1 MYPTPDDESIAGIVV
16 AAGSGER
23 LGAKLPKGM
32 IEVAGRPL
40 WQWAVQALRDG
51 GCGRIV
57 VVVPPSDEWL
67 DAVRSADAD
76 VTVVPGGT
84 VRQDSVRLGLDA
96 LAGNAPRFVLV
107 HDAARAMT
115 PVDVVRRVVAALR
128 DGADAVT
135 PAVPVADT
143 LRRAGDDDSSVVDR
157 AGLWAIQT
165 PQGASFEVLTRAH
178 ANAVTAGAT
187 ATDDVTLCERL
198 GLKVTLV
205 DGDERAFKITT
216 PQDLD
221 RADALAS
228 RLQLTLLLDAYNN
241 TKCNLDDVKWP
252 ADVTIRT
259 GIGVDAHR
267 LGDGVPMHLA
277 GLVFPDEPKGLVGHS
292 DGDVAAHAL
301 CDALLSAAGLGDVG
315 AVFGVDRPEMA
326 GASGLAMLAHVV
338 DLVRGAD
345 WTVHNAAVTI
355 IGNRPKLAPRRAEA
369 EAALS
374 SAVGAPVS
382 VAATT
387 TDGLGLTG
395 NGEGIAA
402 VATALLRRPGSPR
415 TSPVPAGSWRPDA
428 ASPGI

>member
-1 MYPTPDDESIAGIVV
+1 
-16 AAGSGER
+16 
-23 LGAKLPKGM
+23 
-32 IEVAGRPL
+32 
-40 WQWAVQALRDG
+40 
-51 GCGRIV
+51 
-57 VVVPPSDEWL
+57 
-67 DAVRSADAD
+67 
-76 VTVVPGGT
+76 
-84 VRQDSVRLGLDA
+84 
-96 LAGNAPRFVLV
+96 
-107 HDAARAMT
+107 
-115 PVDVVRRVVAALR
+115 
-128 DGADAVT
+128 
-135 PAVPVADT
+135 
-143 LRRAGDDDSSVVDR
+143 
-157 AGLWAIQT
+157 
-165 PQGASFEVLTRAH
+165 
-178 ANAVTAGAT
+178 
-187 ATDDVTLCERL
+187 
-198 GLKVTLV
+198 VTLV

>member
-1 MYPTPDDESIAGIVV
+1 MSPTSDDDSDVAGIVV

-23 LGAKLPKGM
+23 LGAKTPKAM

-40 WQWAVQALRDG
+40 WQWAVDALRDG

-57 VVVPPSDEWL
+57 VVAPPQADWL
-67 DAVRSADAD
+67 DAVRAADPD
-76 VTVVPGGT
+76 VIAVPGGAM
-84 VRQDSVRLGLDA
+84 RQESVRLGLDA
-96 LAGNAPRFVLV
+96 LAGDPPDSVLV

-128 DGADAVT
+128 DGADVVT

-143 LRRAGDDDSSVVDR
+143 LRRADADDSTVVNR
-157 AGLWAIQT
+157 AGLWAVQT
-165 PQGASFEVLTRAH
+165 PQGAPFEVLTRAH
-178 ANAVTAGAT
+178 ADAVADGVT

-198 GLKVTLV
+198 GYHVTLV

-221 RADALAS
+221 RAHALAS
-228 RLQLTLLLDAYNN
+228 RLQFVLSLDTFNN
-241 TKCNLDDVKWP
+241 IKCNLDDVKWS
-252 ADVTIRT
+252 ADAQLRT

-267 LGDGVPMHLA
+267 LGDGVPMRLA
-277 GLVFPDEPKGLVGHS
+277 GLEFPDEPQGLVGHS

-315 AVFGVDRPEMA
+315 AIFGVDRPEMA
-326 GASGLAMLAHVV
+326 GASGLDMLKYIVN
-338 DLVRGAD
+338 LVRGVG
-345 WTVHNAAVTI
+345 WTVVNAAVTV

-374 SAVGAPVS
+374 AAVGAPVS

-387 TDGLGLTG
+387 TDGLGITG
-395 NGEGIAA
+395 RGEGIAA
-402 VATALLRRPGSPR
+402 VATALLRKM
-415 TSPVPAGSWRPDA
+415 
-428 ASPGI
+428 